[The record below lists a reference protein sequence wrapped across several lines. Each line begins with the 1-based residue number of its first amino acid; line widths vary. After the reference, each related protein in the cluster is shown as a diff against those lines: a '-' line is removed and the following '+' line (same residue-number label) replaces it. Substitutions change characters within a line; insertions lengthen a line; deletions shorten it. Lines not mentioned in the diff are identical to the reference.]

1 MSKINE
7 EDIDLTRSLI
17 YRSEVNLNC
26 VDSEI
31 SGTGGSCFYEVKA
44 VQITSQQIDISKMFY
59 FAEIRH
65 EQKMTHDP
73 GGDTV
78 RPSHRLHHIL
88 VHDVVSA

>member
-7 EDIDLTRSLI
+7 EDIDLTQSLI
-17 YRSEVNLNC
+17 HRSEVNLNC
-26 VDSEI
+26 VDSDI
-31 SGTGGSCFYEVKA
+31 SGTGGNCFYEVKA
-44 VQITSQQIDISKMFY
+44 VYSQQIDIFKM
-59 FAEIRH
+59 FAEIRD